1 MYETL
6 LDSISNPQF
15 KNKEILILEKIK
27 YDFFKGVSHELKKP
41 LASLKIFLENM
52 KCNVGKSKNRDVYID
67 DCIDLVD
74 HLTKNIQQ
82 ILSIYSIENL
92 KDDEEVVQIKDILS
106 SVLEKY
112 DVLIHKKEL
121 RIQNDLKEETMYIGK
136 TALNIILTNL
146 ISNRSII
153 RTKRILFILESN
165 KAISLF
171 KTNKI
176 QPNLKEMV

>member
-1 MYETL
+1 M
-6 LDSISNPQF
+6 
-15 KNKEILILEKIK
+15 
-27 YDFFKGVSHELKKP
+27 
-41 LASLKIFLENM
+41 
-52 KCNVGKSKNRDVYID
+52 
-67 DCIDLVD
+67 
-74 HLTKNIQQ
+74 
-82 ILSIYSIENL
+82 
-92 KDDEEVVQIKDILS
+92 VQIKDILS

-121 RIQNDLKEETMYIGK
+121 RIQNDLKDETMYIGK
-136 TALNIILTNL
+136 TALNIILSNF

>member
-1 MYETL
+1 M
-6 LDSISNPQF
+6 
-15 KNKEILILEKIK
+15 
-27 YDFFKGVSHELKKP
+27 
-41 LASLKIFLENM
+41 
-52 KCNVGKSKNRDVYID
+52 
-67 DCIDLVD
+67 
-74 HLTKNIQQ
+74 
-82 ILSIYSIENL
+82 
-92 KDDEEVVQIKDILS
+92 VQIKDILS

-121 RIQNDLKEETMYIGK
+121 RIQNDLKDETMYIGK
-136 TALNIILTNL
+136 TALNIILSNR